1 MSGKQGEWSRIG
13 VNGGVCKGE
22 CIRRSL
28 GNEPLTLTRC
38 HNCGWPHLYE
48 AFVRWKLVLW
58 LNLQLKGIKG
68 KCSVFFFFLKLCF
81 SFTVAHFL
89 A

>member
-1 MSGKQGEWSRIG
+1 MAGI
-13 VNGGVCKGE
+13 CKGE
-22 CIRRSL
+22 CMGRSP

-38 HNCGWPHLYE
+38 HSCGLPQLYE
-48 AFVRWKLVLW
+48 AVEEWKSVCGRAY
-58 LNLQLKGIKG
+58 NLKGIKG
-68 KCSVFFFFLKLCF
+68 KFSVFLHFLKLLF